1 MQTVVKTPDSQRH
14 WRELYAAKPGTTL
27 SWYQQI
33 PDTSLSLIKN
43 AGVKKT
49 ARIIDIGGGTAR
61 LVDVL
66 LEKGYRDI
74 TVLDIAEN
82 ALARTKARLGKE
94 TAAKIKWINADITRW
109 QPQREYDLWHDRA
122 VFHFL
127 IRDTDVEV
135 YKRALLQGL
144 KPGGHLVIGTFAPE
158 GPDHCSGLPVR
169 RYSSDSLAEKLGH
182 EFELV
187 QSLTEDHTTPAGIL
201 QRFLF
206 CRFTRVA

>member
-1 MQTVVKTPDSQRH
+1 
-14 WRELYAAKPGTTL
+14 
-27 SWYQQI
+27 
-33 PDTSLSLIKN
+33 
-43 AGVKKT
+43 
-49 ARIIDIGGGTAR
+49 
-61 LVDVL
+61 
-66 LEKGYRDI
+66 
-74 TVLDIAEN
+74 
-82 ALARTKARLGKE
+82 LGKE

-127 IRDTDVEV
+127 TRDTDVEA
-135 YKRALLQGL
+135 YKRVLLQGL
-144 KPGGHLVIGTFAPE
+144 KPGSHLVMGTFAPE

-169 RYSSDSLAEKLGH
+169 RYSSDSLAEKHGH